1 MADPAF
7 WNRLLLTEGEA
18 LKEFKT
24 RSSLQVVLTSLWP
37 VVASLLASEI
47 VKFDHKL
54 EYYPLSSTEEVGPLI
69 RERPWDVFAGIWPDH
84 ELTAPVSSMLVA
96 EFGPSLQ
103 SQSVIR
109 CGPGA
114 VLIAIRRCGA
124 RRQAEARRLA
134 GALSHVLRELAAQL
148 LLEQLGPYVA
158 AIVDTR
164 MDAGELAQELN
175 NLLTVLVKS
184 GETLLRQ
191 LSADPTAHKHAADVL
206 QAATRIA
213 AVADQLA
220 RLAPG
225 IPSTK
230 PSSSE
235 EIQ

>member
-1 MADPAF
+1 M
-7 WNRLLLTEGEA
+7 
-18 LKEFKT
+18 KEFKT

-54 EYYPLSSTEEVGPLI
+54 EYYPLNSAEEVGPLI

-84 ELTAPVSSMLVA
+84 ELTAPVSSMLAA
-96 EFGPSLQ
+96 EFGASLQ

-124 RRQAEARRLA
+124 RQAETRRLA

-191 LSADPTAHKHAADVL
+191 LRADPTAHKHAADVL

-225 IPSTK
+225 MPSTK
-230 PSSSE
+230 PPSSE